1 MKYLHPYL
9 YEIIH
14 DQVQK
19 RIEDKKFPYVAI
31 ENDVRAKV
39 MSDIANSIEEMAV
52 DGLIAK
58 SENINGIG
66 LYMPLKSG
74 EDENNNVRG

>member
-14 DQVQK
+14 DIVQK
-19 RIEDKKFPYVAI
+19 RMSEKKFPYVAA
-31 ENDVRAKV
+31 ENAVKAKV
-39 MSDIANSIEEMAV
+39 MSDISDALNEMAE

-58 SENINGIG
+58 SANVNGIG
-66 LYMPLKSG
+66 LYKDLKPA
-74 EDENNNVRG
+74 DES